1 MRKIRIFF
9 LLSVIMLLFSNSRL
23 AAQTGIGVAGGGN
36 YPGFSSSESLN
47 LRFKTGIGYS
57 VFIRHAV
64 MEIGGNSTLHARY
77 SADIFYNW
85 IDLPS
90 ENNVTYSFTAFSAA
104 LLLTFNEDT
113 PYRYYGGISLGYVSS
128 KSESRYFM
136 FSSEEFIPK
145 LLAGFEY
152 QIAEYYNLYS
162 ELFFQYGVI
171 DAAQEP
177 LPVHGMGIMIG
188 ATMFFSKK

>member
-1 MRKIRIFF
+1 MKKIKKLFILCFF
-9 LLSVIMLLFSNSRL
+9 ALLFNQTPPW
-23 AAQTGIGVAGGGN
+23 AQTGIGIAGGAN
-36 YPGFSSSESLN
+36 YPGFSASETEN
-47 LRFKTGIGYS
+47 LRFKGGIGYS
-57 VFIRHAV
+57 LFLRHAV
-64 MEIGGNSTLHARY
+64 TEIGNHAKLHARY
-77 SADIFYNW
+77 AAEIFYNW
-85 IDLPS
+85 IDLSS
-90 ENNVTYSFTAFSAA
+90 ENNVEYSFTAFSAA
-104 LLLTFNEDT
+104 LLIVFNEHT
-113 PYRYYGGISLGYVSS
+113 PYHYYGGISIGYMSS

-177 LPVHGMGIMIG
+177 LPVHGAGIMIG
-188 ATMFFSKK
+188 ATMFFSTN